1 MLPTARLGP
10 EAPHCDGGNR
20 GPERFS
26 MQPVKCARRRSAVPP
41 DCRAE
46 PSHLVADRT
55 RATLFSLDPDCRT
68 LETCGGS
75 FRKRPFLRK
84 NHEHTAL
91 TREQNSPHPSEIPC
105 CKPHAP
111 G

>member
-1 MLPTARLGP
+1 MLPTSRLWP
-10 EAPHCDGGNR
+10 EAPHYDGGNR

-26 MQPVKCARRRSAVPP
+26 MQLVKCARRRSAVPP
-41 DCRAE
+41 DCRAA
-46 PSHLVADRT
+46 PSHSVADRT
-55 RATLFSLDPDCRT
+55 RAALSSQGPDCRL
-68 LETCGGS
+68 LETCEGS

-84 NHEHTAL
+84 SHGHTAL

-111 G
+111 